1 MLSALFQ
8 RGAQAVRKQGLE
20 LEGSGSLSG
29 MIGKESRIRDG
40 TSGWLGDGLRSRGS
54 WSFSSGRSSG
64 RNRGPSVRC
73 LDCLAA
79 MSGPIVFVYRHPHR
93 YKALDCVIATVV
105 EIQIPDPSTHASDLD
120 SGWDQGLLKGC
131 LGLVLEHHEVSH
143 RRRVLD
149 HVLGHVSRW

>member
-1 MLSALFQ
+1 MG
-8 RGAQAVRKQGLE
+8 RPVGWVMGCGPEGAGRFHQADHQAE
-20 LEGSGSLSG
+20 TEG
-29 MIGKESRIRDG
+29 
-40 TSGWLGDGLRSRGS
+40 
-54 WSFSSGRSSG
+54 
-64 RNRGPSVRC
+64 NPSVRC

-131 LGLVLEHHEVSH
+131 LGLVLEHHEVSSEKGIGSRPRARFEVVSANRLCYH
-143 RRRVLD
+143 LAPANRVVISTSLAIMT
-149 HVLGHVSRW
+149 L